1 MDLNDQTTPPSM
13 PRSFDRSLPLPY
25 QVGLIL
31 LVWAVYIIIFPI
43 IYAQLGPAGLSLSGV
58 PVIITAWFLGPW
70 WGAASAV
77 IVTLLNYLLMRW
89 VSPDNWSDI
98 FLNSL
103 IGMVVL
109 ICGGVIL
116 GRLRDL
122 GLRLNKELIE
132 KERTT
137 QKYQSIVESSTDGI
151 ALVNEQGLVIEW
163 NQGAERLTG
172 LSQNSVLGRAIWDV
186 CYDIEPEER
195 KSAAFLDKLR
205 GQVFEVLESGDGY
218 WLYQFEEREIQH
230 LDDSRFFIQLNKYP
244 IKTSTG
250 HMIGIFARDISERK
264 KTEQMLI
271 EREERFRAT
280 ISQSADGILV
290 ADENFQIIE
299 WSSQQTAIFGY
310 NREEMIDRYVWEF
323 QFSILPEEKRPPGL
337 LENLKERALLIR
349 DDPEL
354 FTKDYPLDLEIQ
366 AKNGTRKTIQI
377 STFPIQTSDQSFYG
391 VISRDVSVQKRFEE
405 QLQYAAT
412 HDVLTDLPNR
422 TLFNDRLVHSLAKA
436 ERSQAKLGLLYI
448 DLDNFKTINDTLGHN
463 AGDMLLKGFAA
474 RLQTQSRRSDTLA
487 RISGDEFL
495 MILETLADYDDAGS
509 VAKKLLELGNEP
521 YSINGKKVISTL
533 SIGISLYPK
542 DGQNPITLIDKAD
555 TAMYQAK
562 QSGKNQYQFYSE

>member
-1 MDLNDQTTPPSM
+1 MT
-13 PRSFDRSLPLPY
+13 
-25 QVGLIL
+25 
-31 LVWAVYIIIFPI
+31 
-43 IYAQLGPAGLSLSGV
+43 
-58 PVIITAWFLGPW
+58 
-70 WGAASAV
+70 
-77 IVTLLNYLLMRW
+77 
-89 VSPDNWSDI
+89 
-98 FLNSL
+98 
-103 IGMVVL
+103 
-109 ICGGVIL
+109 
-116 GRLRDL
+116 
-122 GLRLNKELIE
+122 
-132 KERTT
+132 
-137 QKYQSIVESSTDGI
+137 
-151 ALVNEQGLVIEW
+151 
-163 NQGAERLTG
+163 
-172 LSQNSVLGRAIWDV
+172 
-186 CYDIEPEER
+186 IEPEER

-205 GQVFEVLESGDGY
+205 AQVFEVLESGDGY
-218 WLYQFEEREIQH
+218 WLYQSEEREIQH
-230 LDDSRFFIQLNKYP
+230 LDDSRFYIQLNKYP
-244 IKTSTG
+244 IKTCSG

-310 NREEMIDRYVWEF
+310 SREEMIDRYVWEF

-337 LENLKERALLIR
+337 LENLKERAQIIR

-366 AKNGTRKTIQI
+366 TKNGTRKTIQI

-391 VISRDVSVQKRFEE
+391 VISRDVSVRKRFEE

-448 DLDNFKTINDTLGHN
+448 DLDNFKTINDSLGHN

-509 VAKKLLELGNEP
+509 VAKKFLELGNEP
-521 YSINGKKVISTL
+521 YSINGKEVISTL